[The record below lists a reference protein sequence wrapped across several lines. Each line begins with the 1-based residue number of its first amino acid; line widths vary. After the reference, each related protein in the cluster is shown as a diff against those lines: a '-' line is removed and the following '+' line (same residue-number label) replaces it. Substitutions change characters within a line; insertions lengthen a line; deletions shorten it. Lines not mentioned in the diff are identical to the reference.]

1 MLNTPGMGNASGIF
15 QRPLRRRR
23 LNPEVPNPPVN
34 VLVNGC
40 GYTDVSMGPEGPA
53 FALLSRQG
61 VTMAPRAPG
70 RHPFHMH
77 RMAEF
82 NYCKPMPILLG

>member
-1 MLNTPGMGNASGIF
+1 
-15 QRPLRRRR
+15 
-23 LNPEVPNPPVN
+23 
-34 VLVNGC
+34 
-40 GYTDVSMGPEGPA
+40 MGPEGPA